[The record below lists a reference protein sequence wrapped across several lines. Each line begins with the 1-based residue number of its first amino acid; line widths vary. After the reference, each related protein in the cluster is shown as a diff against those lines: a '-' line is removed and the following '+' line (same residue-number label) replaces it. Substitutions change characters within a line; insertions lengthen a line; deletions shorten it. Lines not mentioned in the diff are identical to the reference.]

1 MSRDSSQPP
10 EDEGLL
16 LSPFIDEGTEA
27 QRGEVTCSESQA
39 SESGFHPRWLECRG
53 HTAEWWQEMEQ
64 LLDLEFWLPV
74 PAGRF

>member
-1 MSRDSSQPP
+1 MSQDSSQLP

-39 SESGFHPRWLECRG
+39 SESGFHP
-53 HTAEWWQEMEQ
+53 
-64 LLDLEFWLPV
+64 
-74 PAGRF
+74 